1 MNPQDIYNNKM
12 RGFNDRM
19 TEYKNNINKNNIS
32 DKLKST
38 IAELNERRELY
49 LRQFSSDLSVQHRY
63 RGEILSCNRHMEDD
77 FNKSIEYEALL
88 TASLQLINKN
98 KDILYLF

>member
-1 MNPQDIYNNKM
+1 
-12 RGFNDRM
+12 
-19 TEYKNNINKNNIS
+19 
-32 DKLKST
+32 
-38 IAELNERRELY
+38 
-49 LRQFSSDLSVQHRY
+49 
-63 RGEILSCNRHMEDD
+63 MEDD